1 MTYCHKILVGIIFS
15 LYQIEFKLKQ
25 INMRHLILRPSNNNV
40 RPLLFDNFF
49 DNFFNN
55 SFDNSFQNEFSPK
68 VDISETD
75 KTFNFEFAVPG
86 MDKNDLSIE
95 IKNGYLTV
103 SGERKI
109 KNDDNNFHS
118 IENGYGKFSRSFQL
132 PDNIDENKISAKHKN
147 GILNISIDKDAKKSM
162 KKTIQIK

>member
-1 MTYCHKILVGIIFS
+1 
-15 LYQIEFKLKQ
+15 
-25 INMRHLILRPSNNNV
+25 MRHLILKPSNNNV

-49 DNFFNN
+49 DSFFE
-55 SFDNSFQNEFSPK
+55 NSFQNDFSPK

-75 KTFNFEFAVPG
+75 KVFNFEFAVPG
-86 MDKNDLSIE
+86 INKTDLSIE

-103 SGERKI
+103 SGERRI
-109 KNDDNNFHS
+109 NNNDNNFHS

-147 GILNISIDKDAKKSM
+147 GILNISIEKDAKTSM
-162 KKTIQIK
+162 NKTIQIK

>member
-1 MTYCHKILVGIIFS
+1 
-15 LYQIEFKLKQ
+15 
-25 INMRHLILRPSNNNV
+25 MRHLILKPSNNNV

-49 DNFFNN
+49 DSFFE
-55 SFDNSFQNEFSPK
+55 NSFQNDFSPK

-75 KTFNFEFAVPG
+75 KVFNFEFAVPG
-86 MDKNDLSIE
+86 INKTDLSIE

-109 KNDDNNFHS
+109 NNNDNNFHS

-147 GILNISIDKDAKKSM
+147 GILNISIEKDAKTSM
-162 KKTIQIK
+162 NKTIQIK